1 MINTLKTVLTVLF
14 FILFCSSASGQAF
27 KLEELIAFS
36 SLDMDAFKKEIKKHN
51 YTFYDKTE
59 GLGFI
64 VDEYDSPGY
73 LYKIAKF
80 EYREDP
86 SQNNIEFSFKD
97 KKDYDT
103 YLKAVLD
110 AGYKETGK
118 GKIVTKESYTD
129 YYKGKHQIR
138 IVQPKMVKEPYTLIV
153 FK

>member
-1 MINTLKTVLTVLF
+1 MKNNILLFLT
-14 FILFCSSASGQAF
+14 LFCSLAFGQTF
-27 KLEELIAFS
+27 KLEELAAFNN
-36 SLDMDAFKKEIKKHN
+36 LDMDAFKKEIRKQN

-59 GLGFI
+59 GLGL
-64 VDEYDSPGY
+64 VVNEYDSPGY
-73 LYKIAKF
+73 QYKIAKF
-80 EYREDP
+80 EYREDQ
-86 SQNNIEFSFKD
+86 SQNNIEFTFKD

-129 YYKGKHQIR
+129 YHKGKKQIR
-138 IVQPKMVKEPYTLIV
+138 IVQPKTAKEPYTLIV